1 MVSYFKKSSKNV
13 EVIDI
18 IQQYPFNIANAM
30 KYLFRVYRKTT
41 DFENVFS
48 DLKKAKYYI
57 DKAIKNGDGYIYS
70 DNNQKLMIA
79 KNNAYH
85 YINEFSQDTTHIP
98 KSINGEFGVLQTTV
112 LELLSGI
119 LVLENSPYGSNDYKE
134 PYLKNITT
142 LEVANN
148 IVERL
153 IEIITYEDGEY

>member
-48 DLKKAKYYI
+48 DLNKAKYYI
-57 DKAIKNGDGYIYS
+57 DKAINNGDGYIYS
-70 DNNQKLMIA
+70 DNNQKIMIA

-98 KSINGEFGVLQTTV
+98 KSINGEFGVLQTTI

-134 PYLKNITT
+134 QYLKNITT

>member
-1 MVSYFKKSSKNV
+1 MSTNYFKKSSKDV

-30 KYLFRVYRKTT
+30 KYLFRVYRKTS

-57 DKAIKNGDGYIYS
+57 DKAISNGDEFIYS
-70 DNNQKLMIA
+70 ENSQKLMIA

-85 YINEFSQDTTHIP
+85 YINEFSLDTTHIP
-98 KSINGEFGVLQTTV
+98 KSINDTFSVSQIIV
-112 LELLSGI
+112 LELLCGI
-119 LVLENSPYGSNDYKE
+119 LVLEDSPYGSNDYKD
-134 PYLKNITT
+134 PYLKNTTT

-148 IVERL
+148 IVERM
-153 IEIITYEDGEY
+153 IEIITYEDGD